1 MPKKSSKNCK
11 KHITILD
18 KAFFIVLHFPLQTNG
33 TMFLQYER
41 ADNHSEMISK
51 IFLISLPKADEETI
65 IKAKG
70 HTFSGRLAAEASLL
84 IL

>member
-1 MPKKSSKNCK
+1 MPKKSSKNYQK
-11 KHITILD
+11 QIIILD
-18 KAFFIVLHFPLQTNG
+18 KALVLHFPLQTNG